1 MNQLHRNTEWLLDKM
16 TFHWAGTNVSAFCPG
31 LVEISTLEINLTDLI
46 TTTVTTPTT
55 ESIESALEA
64 RDDRIFV

>member
-1 MNQLHRNTEWLLDKM
+1 M

-64 RDDRIFV
+64 RDDRIFF